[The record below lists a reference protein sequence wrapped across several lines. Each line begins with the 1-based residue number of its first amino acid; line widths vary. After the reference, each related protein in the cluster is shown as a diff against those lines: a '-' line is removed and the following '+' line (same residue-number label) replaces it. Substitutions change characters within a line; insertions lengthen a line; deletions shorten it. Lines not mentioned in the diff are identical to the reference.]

1 MKVVGKRCHF
11 WSLLTF
17 SRYSTGESSMITKFI
32 SWRSCQKFSVLVWQ
46 YQFLHRDS
54 SEKSGNFPGYFRGN
68 SQKSLGNFPD
78 TPPPPDA
85 PPTLS
90 IPPPIFQMVFLEMS
104 KVIKSE
110 IFYQDDLHCTPFMY
124 KTVSFCAQGSREAR
138 KFLRYLGIK
147 LSKPVQNSTHFE

>member
-1 MKVVGKRCHF
+1 M
-11 WSLLTF
+11 S
-17 SRYSTGESSMITKFI
+17 
-32 SWRSCQKFSVLVWQ
+32 Q
-46 YQFLHRDS
+46 YQFLHRDPS
-54 SEKSGNFPGYFRGN
+54 GISGKSDISGKILKNLSEIS
-68 SQKSLGNFPD
+68 PD

-147 LSKPVQNSTHFE
+147 LSKPVQNSTNLY